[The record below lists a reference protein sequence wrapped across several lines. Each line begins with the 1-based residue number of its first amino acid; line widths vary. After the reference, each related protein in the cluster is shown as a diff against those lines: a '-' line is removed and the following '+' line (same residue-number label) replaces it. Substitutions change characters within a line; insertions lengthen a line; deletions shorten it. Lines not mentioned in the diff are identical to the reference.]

1 MTEQKVTIPEWPRV
15 FLRQIFVFCFPFNFK
30 TVVCVQQTQMFHSLI
45 YPSIRPSARLPVHPF
60 LAPDPFTSIE
70 ASSFFP
76 SICPLN
82 MRVIFPVMKVS
93 LKNLIDYYTSTSV
106 IMVKL
111 KRHTSWIP
119 RHRTSSL
126 GPILFLA
133 NGFHFTI
140 IQKLIWYTLTLIILN
155 VTNFAR
161 CRRIPIRKVNIT
173 KFENATQD
181 LKRGINLQ

>member
-30 TVVCVQQTQMFHSLI
+30 TVVYVQMFHSLI

-60 LAPDPFTSIE
+60 PAPVLFISIE

-76 SICPLN
+76 SIFPLN

-106 IMVKL
+106 IIMKL
-111 KRHTSWIP
+111 KRRTSWIP

-126 GPILFLA
+126 GPIFLA
-133 NGFHFTI
+133 DGFHFTI
-140 IQKLIWYTLTLIILN
+140 IQKLIRYTLTLIILN

-181 LKRGINLQ
+181 LKRGINFQ

>member
-1 MTEQKVTIPEWPRV
+1 MTEQKVTIPEWLRV
-15 FLRQIFVFCFPFNFK
+15 FLWQIFVLCFPFNFK

-45 YPSIRPSARLPVHPF
+45 YPSIRPSARMPVHPF
-60 LAPDPFTSIE
+60 LAPVPFTSIE

-76 SICPLN
+76 SIFPLN

-111 KRHTSWIP
+111 KRRTSRIP

-126 GPILFLA
+126 GPIFFFGRWISFY
-133 NGFHFTI
+133 NNSETYPVH
-140 IQKLIWYTLTLIILN
+140 
-155 VTNFAR
+155 TNLDHLERNKFR
-161 CRRIPIRKVNIT
+161 SLSSYSHPQSEHHKV
-173 KFENATQD
+173 
-181 LKRGINLQ
+181 